1 MFDYLKFA
9 FAKEILILTTNVDPS
24 KMIVF
29 ARLNIKEG
37 FVSTMLSFQQAV
49 PRLEDTGT
57 KR

>member
-29 ARLNIKEG
+29 TRLGIKEG
-37 FVSTMLSFQQAV
+37 FFSTMLNFQQAV
-49 PRLEDTGT
+49 PMLEDTRT

>member
-29 ARLNIKEG
+29 TRLSIK
-37 FVSTMLSFQQAV
+37 FFSTMLNFQQAV
-49 PRLEDTGT
+49 PMLEDTRT